1 MGMKQDIPVPAPAS
15 SIERA
20 ASVYD
25 FGGLLKTQNAPVPP
39 PVAFA
44 PVAAPIVAPVAAPVA
59 VPAPPPVQQHVPP
72 RAPIQAPIQAPYV
85 APVSQAVQP
94 PVVTS
99 GRVAEINLEALRKS
113 GFIEP
118 GAAPSTLSEEFRL
131 AKRHVLLAA
140 FGGRNAVTIERGR
153 IVMICSSQ
161 PNEGKTFC
169 SINLALSFAS
179 ERDVEVVLIDAD
191 SAKPEV
197 LSTLGIEGGPGLLDA
212 IGHPEIRVED
222 LLIRTSLP
230 NVAVLPTGRRSH
242 DDTELLA
249 SSRAHDV
256 LDELLAVNPR
266 RIIIIDSAP
275 ALAASPASVLAH
287 HVGQILMVVRAD
299 RTGES
304 ELREAI
310 GLLDGCEHIQLLL
323 NGTTYQGAAQKY
335 GSYYGYGG

>member
-1 MGMKQDIPVPAPAS
+1 MKQDNPVPAPAS

-25 FGGLLKTQNAPVPP
+25 FGGLLKTQNAPVPQPVIAPVVVVPVVTVPVAP
-39 PVAFA
+39 PVAVQA
-44 PVAAPIVAPVAAPVA
+44 PVHAPI
-59 VPAPPPVQQHVPP
+59 H
-72 RAPIQAPIQAPYV
+72 APYV
-85 APVSQAVQP
+85 APITQPVSP
-94 PVVTS
+94 PAAPS
-99 GRVAEINLEALRKS
+99 GRVAQIDLEALRKS

-140 FGGRNAVTIERGR
+140 FGGRNAVRIERGR

-212 IGHPEIRVED
+212 IGRPDVRVED

-249 SSRAHDV
+249 SSRAHEV
-256 LDELLAVNPR
+256 LDELLAANPR

-304 ELREAI
+304 ELREAL